1 MTEGLGWSDNPTT
14 VLTERVLR
22 WLGDRPNSEDV
33 FHTTDDIATDL
44 DVPPDQVADVL
55 DRLERAGQVH
65 PFEAT
70 LEDTYTSSARVTSA
84 GREAMRQQATSAAKR
99 GPRVTSAANAM
110 LSWLA
115 DHDGEDVSTP
125 DFPGADQSFYFGAPF
140 PASDVSDAADLVYA
154 EGLMTGISTSDAG
167 AYVRVTITPDG
178 RDCAERF
185 GCDVNAWRR
194 RHESA
199 SSGEVSV
206 NVDGSTGVTVAVHS
220 PGARQSLK
228 VKVTTDP
235 GEQVRNLAD
244 AFEQAMPVLGL
255 SQERTAQAE
264 QVITELRVLAAEPEP
279 DRGRIHRALVT
290 VKEVAVQGTG
300 AAVGTGIVALA
311 EQMIQAMATH

>member
-1 MTEGLGWSDNPTT
+1 MTEGVGWSDNPTT
-14 VLTERVLR
+14 VLTERVLH
-22 WLGDRPNSEDV
+22 WLGNRPNSDDV
-33 FHTTDDIATDL
+33 SHKTDGMATDL

-55 DRLERAGQVH
+55 DRLEGAGQVH
-65 PFEAT
+65 PFEAS
-70 LEDTYTSSARVTSA
+70 LGDTYTSSARVTSA

-99 GPRVTSAANAM
+99 GLRVTSAANAM

-115 DHDGEDVSTP
+115 DHDGENVSTP
-125 DFPGADQSFYFGAPF
+125 GFPGAAQSFYFGALF
-140 PASDVSDAADLVYA
+140 PPADLRDAAALLHK
-154 EGLMTGISTSDAG
+154 EGLMTGFSTSAAG
-167 AYVRVTITPDG
+167 MYVRATITPDG

-206 NVDGSTGVTVAVHS
+206 KVDGSTGVTVAVHS
-220 PGARQSLK
+220 PGARQS

-235 GEQVRNLAD
+235 GEQVGNLAD

-255 SQERTAQAE
+255 NQEKTAQAE

-279 DRGRIHRALVT
+279 DRGRIRRALVT
-290 VKEVAVQGTG
+290 VREVAVQGTG

-311 EQMIQAMATH
+311 DQMMQAMASAH